1 MNHAPGFLLSRRALI
16 RAGAGASLAALGLGA
31 TAEAASAV
39 TTTKRFDLTQPSYDL
54 FRSARTHGPRVQQ
67 SFAFDW
73 VHKYLFVA
81 TKRVG
86 AAESDG
92 NLCISKMDFHGN
104 YKSYMH
110 LNGFGHGVAFA
121 ALPRGNVTELWI
133 ECAKNENGFGTALTP
148 VTYAA
153 NTTLGS
159 PAASAAYRPI
169 PGASEY
175 TCSVDPVYQRMIVRY
190 QSSAGKRIAVYP
202 LSAFQTRSFGSPLVD
217 FKQPTISG
225 TPQGYALYGSY
236 IYYLTGDPYP
246 GDGHP
251 TGVGNTKISSI
262 NINTGTVKEKPVLTK
277 AGLTLWHREPEGLAI
292 YKTDGG
298 EVRLF
303 IGFATGKKEHRRS
316 SIFYKNALV

>member
-1 MNHAPGFLLSRRALI
+1 MNRPLDFHLSRRGVL

-31 TAEAASAV
+31 GAQTASAV
-39 TTTKRFDLTQPSYDL
+39 ATTKRFDLTQPSYDL
-54 FRSARTHGPRVQQ
+54 FRSKRTHGPRVQQ

-104 YKSYMH
+104 YISYMH

-121 ALPRGNVTELWI
+121 ALPRGNGTELWV
-133 ECAKNENGFGTALTP
+133 ECAKNKDGFGTALTSVAYVANATLSWP
-148 VTYAA
+148 V
-153 NTTLGS
+153 GS
-159 PAASAAYRPI
+159 AYHPI

-190 QSSAGKRIAVYP
+190 QSSEGKRIAVFP
-202 LSAFQTRSFGSPLVD
+202 LSDFTTRKFGVPLVD
-217 FKQPTISG
+217 FKQPAISG

-236 IYYLTGDPYP
+236 MYYLTGDPYP

-251 TGVGNTKISSI
+251 TGVGNAKISSI

-292 YKTDGG
+292 YKTDAG
-298 EVRLF
+298 EPRLF
-303 IGFATGKKEHRRS
+303 IGFATGKPGDRRS
-316 SIFYKNALV
+316 SIFYKKDLI

>member
-1 MNHAPGFLLSRRALI
+1 MNHAPGFLLSRRTLL
-16 RAGAGASLAALGLGA
+16 RAGAGASLAALGLGVGA
-31 TAEAASAV
+31 QTASAV

-54 FRSARTHGPRVQQ
+54 FRSMRTHGPRVQQ

-104 YKSYMH
+104 YISYMH

-121 ALPRGNVTELWI
+121 ALPRGNGTELWV
-133 ECAKNENGFGTALTP
+133 ECAKNKNGFGTALTP
-148 VTYAA
+148 VQYAA

-169 PGASEY
+169 SGATEY

-190 QSSAGKRIAVYP
+190 QSSGGKRIAVYP

-236 IYYLTGDPYP
+236 MYYLTGNPYP

-251 TGVGNTKISSI
+251 NGDGNTKISSI

-277 AGLTLWHREPEGLAI
+277 AGGKLWYREPEGLAI

-303 IGFATGKKEHRRS
+303 IGFATGKKDHRRS
-316 SIFYKNALV
+316 SIFYKNVLV